1 MTLTNVFTK
10 TTRDR
15 WKGEAIG
22 AVTLALLFLF
32 AMAVYRDIDLSV
44 YTSLPEV
51 YRTLVSIPADADLA
65 SLSYGAIFGSY
76 GALTMAGMALA
87 MGSASVAGEERRGT
101 IGLLLDNPKS
111 RTSILI
117 SKTAA
122 MVFLTGLGT
131 LFLWGVGLIA
141 PEILNVSIAG
151 MHVGALAF
159 HMFMIAIF
167 FGFLAMAIGAWT
179 GSPGVS
185 AGVTAGVLFISFV
198 GAGLFPIIEGY
209 ETVAKAFPWY
219 YFNGSQPVN
228 NGIAWGHIGVLLL
241 GIVAFA
247 AIGLIGFNRR
257 DLRDQTSGVTLVDRL
272 RANPMTEQFADRLA
286 GSARVSHIWTKTA
299 SEHQGLLLVTA
310 AIMFLMMGVMMGP
323 MFALIDDALAGMLE
337 GFPEV
342 LLALFGGGDMTTP
355 EGWYQLETFGMM
367 APISVMVA
375 TVAIGTAALA
385 GEEDHRTMGL
395 LLANRISRT
404 TVVLQNV
411 IAMVVYGFVVGVA
424 IFAGVAIGSLL
435 GGLGMSVGNIAAT
448 SLLVTL
454 VGLVF
459 GGLALALGAA
469 TGKPRVAIYGTV
481 GVALVLYI
489 LNAFLPFND
498 TFAGYARWSPFY
510 YYLSSDPLINGMN
523 WGHGAVLTVLAAGLI
538 ALAVLVF
545 NRRDLRQTG

>member
-1 MTLTNVFTK
+1 MLTNVFTK

-87 MGSASVAGEERRGT
+87 MGAASVAGEERKGT

-111 RTSILI
+111 RSSILT

-122 MVFLTGLGT
+122 MVFLTGLGA

-209 ETVAKAFPWY
+209 ENVAKAFPWY

-228 NGIAWGHIGVLLL
+228 NGVDWGHIGVLLL
-241 GIVAFA
+241 GVVAFA

-404 TVVLQNV
+404 KVVLQNV
-411 IAMVVYGFVVGVA
+411 IAMVIYGFVVGAA

-481 GVALVLYI
+481 GIALVLYV

-498 TFAGYARWSPFY
+498 TFAGYAKWSPFY
-510 YYLSSDPLINGMN
+510 YYLTSDPLINGMN
-523 WGHGAVLTVLAAGLI
+523 WGHGAVLTVLAAALI

>member
-1 MTLTNVFTK
+1 MLTNVFTK

-87 MGSASVAGEERRGT
+87 MGAASVAGEERKGT

-111 RTSILI
+111 RSSILT

-209 ETVAKAFPWY
+209 ENVAKAFPWY

-228 NGIAWGHIGVLLL
+228 NGVDWGHIGVLLL
-241 GIVAFA
+241 GVVAFA

-404 TVVLQNV
+404 KVVLQNV
-411 IAMVVYGFVVGVA
+411 IAMVIYGFVVGAA

-481 GVALVLYI
+481 GIALVLYV

-498 TFAGYARWSPFY
+498 TFAGYAKWSPFY
-510 YYLSSDPLINGMN
+510 YYLTSDPLINGMN
-523 WGHGAVLTVLAAGLI
+523 WGHGAVLTVLAAALI

>member
-1 MTLTNVFTK
+1 MLTNVFTK

-87 MGSASVAGEERRGT
+87 MGAASVAGEERKGT

-111 RTSILI
+111 RSSILT

-122 MVFLTGLGT
+122 MVFLTGLGA

-209 ETVAKAFPWY
+209 ENVAKAFPWY

-228 NGIAWGHIGVLLL
+228 NGVDWGHIGVLLL
-241 GIVAFA
+241 GVVAFA

-404 TVVLQNV
+404 KVVLQNV
-411 IAMVVYGFVVGVA
+411 IAMVIYGFVVGAA

-481 GVALVLYI
+481 GIALVLYV

-498 TFAGYARWSPFY
+498 TFAGYAKWSPFY
-510 YYLSSDPLINGMN
+510 YYLTSDPLINGMN
-523 WGHGAVLTVLAAGLI
+523 WGHGAVLTVLAAALI

-545 NRRDLRQTG
+545 NRRDLRETG

>member
-1 MTLTNVFTK
+1 
-10 TTRDR
+10 
-15 WKGEAIG
+15 
-22 AVTLALLFLF
+22 
-32 AMAVYRDIDLSV
+32 
-44 YTSLPEV
+44 
-51 YRTLVSIPADADLA
+51 
-65 SLSYGAIFGSY
+65 
-76 GALTMAGMALA
+76 
-87 MGSASVAGEERRGT
+87 
-101 IGLLLDNPKS
+101 
-111 RTSILI
+111 
-117 SKTAA
+117 
-122 MVFLTGLGT
+122 
-131 LFLWGVGLIA
+131 
-141 PEILNVSIAG
+141 
-151 MHVGALAF
+151 
-159 HMFMIAIF
+159 MFVIAIF

-179 GSPGVS
+179 GSPGTS
-185 AGVTAGVLFISFV
+185 AGVAAGVLFVSFI
-198 GAGLFPIIEGY
+198 GAGLFPVIEGY
-209 ETVAKAFPWY
+209 ENVAKAFPWY

-228 NGIAWGHIGVLLL
+228 NGIDWGHIGVLSI
-241 GIVAFA
+241 GVAVLA
-247 AIGLIGFNRR
+247 VVGLVGFNRR
-257 DLRDQTSGVTLVDRL
+257 DLRDQTSGVTLMDRL

-337 GFPEV
+337 GFPDV

-404 TVVLQNV
+404 KIVLQNV
-411 IAMVVYGFVVGVA
+411 IAMVVYAFVVGTA

-448 SLLVTL
+448 SFLVTL

-469 TGKPRVAIYGTV
+469 TGSPRVAIYGTV
-481 GVALVLYI
+481 GIALILYV

-510 YYLSSDPLINGMN
+510 YYLSSDPLVNGMN
-523 WGHGAVLTVLAAGLI
+523 WGHGAVLTTLAAALI